1 MKSPELT
8 LKCDFDCDG
17 NPYFTARY
25 DEYGVVGGGNTPSE
39 AVSEAEANLAF
50 YLETL
55 DTKEE

>member
-8 LKCDFDCDG
+8 LKYDFDCDG

-55 DTKEE
+55 DNKEE